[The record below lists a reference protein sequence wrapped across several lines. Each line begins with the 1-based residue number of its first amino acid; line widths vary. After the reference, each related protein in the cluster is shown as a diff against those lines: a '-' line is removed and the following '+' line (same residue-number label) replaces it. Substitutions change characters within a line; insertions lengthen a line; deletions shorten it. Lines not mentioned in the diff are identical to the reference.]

1 MVRRWRVWGVALAIC
16 VGCLASAPAA
26 GAWIYWGH
34 EGYGVGI
41 GRAGLDATQPNESFI
56 PVAPGVYA
64 FMRGVAVDSNYVYW
78 GQHGLNTKYGDSMPP
93 PVIGRAPLSGA
104 GPEYAFTAAA
114 GGGITSLGYFGSNVF
129 WTAANTDTTEIGYT
143 AASGGQGVHTVS
155 SKFGAPN
162 PKSCGV
168 ATDGEYVYWANPETA
183 SIGREKLSTF
193 GTKEPSEGQ
202 WIQLSSSFN
211 EFVHPC
217 GVAVDG
223 KYVYWGIK
231 EITIKGVANR
241 GTTIGRALKAEGGEA
256 TNTFAGGGNE
266 VTGLAIDGAFLYTS
280 NFGDGLPGHG
290 SIGRASLAGGGGD
303 ANFVSGLTDPF
314 GVAVDAGGPGAPP
327 PSTSIGGYVPP
338 LVVGCAGCG
347 GGATGGS
354 NVPADFS
361 RVWTTN
367 PVFAPAPWSTPGYAV
382 AKTAAAARGTIFNY
396 IIDKPGTVTILIT
409 GSAPGKRIGR
419 KCVAPTRRN
428 AGKRACTRVVTYATL
443 TRLSKAGHNE
453 TPFSGRIGGR
463 ALKPGR
469 YKATFISKAAT
480 GTATR
485 SSSLSFKL
493 VAR

>member
-1 MVRRWRVWGVALAIC
+1 
-16 VGCLASAPAA
+16 
-26 GAWIYWGH
+26 
-34 EGYGVGI
+34 VGI
-41 GRAGLDATQPNESFI
+41 GRAGLDATQTNESFI
-56 PVAPGVYA
+56 PVAPGTYA
-64 FMRGVAVDSNYVYW
+64 FMRGVAVDSNYIYW
-78 GQHGLNTKYGDSMPP
+78 GQHGLNTKPGDPMPP

-104 GPEYAFTAAA
+104 GPEYSFTSASSS
-114 GGGITSLGYFGSNVF
+114 GITSLGYFGSNVF
-129 WTAANTDTTEIGYT
+129 WTSANVDTAEIGYT
-143 AASGGQGVHTVS
+143 AAIGGQGVHTVS

-168 ATDGEYVYWANPETA
+168 ASDGEYVYWANPETA

-193 GTKEPSEGQ
+193 GTKEPAEGQ

-231 EITIKGVANR
+231 EITIKGTATL
-241 GTTIGRALKAEGGEA
+241 GTTIGRALKAEAGEA
-256 TNTFAGGGNE
+256 TNAFAGGGNK
-266 VTGLAIDGAFLYTS
+266 VTGLAIDGSFLYTS

-290 SIGRASLAGGGGD
+290 SIGRASIAGGGGD
-303 ANFVSGLTDPF
+303 ANFVAGLTDPF
-314 GVAVDAGGPGAPP
+314 GVAVDAGGPGAPAAP
-327 PSTSIGGYVPP
+327 PSTSTGGYVPP
-338 LVVGCAGCG
+338 LIVVCSGCG
-347 GGATGGS
+347 GGPLGGS
-354 NVPADFS
+354 NIPADFS

-382 AKTAAAARGTIFNY
+382 AKSAAAAKGTIFNY

-409 GSAPGKRIGR
+409 ASAPGKRIGR

-428 AGKRACTRVVTYATL
+428 AGKRPCTRVVKYATL
-443 TRLSKAGHNE
+443 TRLSKAGHNQ
-453 TPFSGRIGGR
+453 TPFSGRIGGH

-480 GTATR
+480 GTATK
-485 SSSLSFKL
+485 SSSLSFK
-493 VAR
+493 VVTR